1 MTLRSTH
8 INILS
13 YVYGHFLL
21 KHFICIV
28 DTQATLF
35 ILPLCIRSF
44 RLAKWERK
52 GMDGERKRGGEEEK
66 EVEGR
71 EEERGRSRLG
81 DPS

>member
-1 MTLRSTH
+1 MFMVIFCS
-8 INILS
+8 N
-13 YVYGHFLL
+13 
-21 KHFICIV
+21 KHFICIANA
-28 DTQATLF
+28 QATLF
-35 ILPLCIRSF
+35 ILPLTIRSF

-52 GMDGERKRGGEEEK
+52 GIDGGRKRGREGGK